1 MAKKKKH
8 KARAIIT
15 RYLESISAKVFK
27 DDYYKNAVTKM
38 IKGCQG
44 VYALYKNDSLYYVGL
59 AIEFKRRI
67 KQHLKDK
74 HAGKWNKF
82 SLFIIRKE
90 EHIKELESLIVHVAK
105 PKGNGHSGKFKDA
118 ENMLPELNRTVDE
131 LYFEHKYK
139 MFPQGTK
146 TKKKQTTVTAKRTNV
161 KAERPLKGLLNKY
174 QRIYCTYNGKDH
186 RAKVLPNGVVELI
199 PSKKRFDSPSMAGI
213 AVIKKKTINGWKLWK
228 YKDKNGKLVYID
240 QLRKK
245 QR

>member
-1 MAKKKKH
+1 MAKKEKH

-15 RYLESISAKVFK
+15 GYLESISAKVFK

-105 PKGNGHSGKFKDA
+105 PKGNGQSGKFKDA
-118 ENMLPELNRTVDE
+118 ENLLPELNRTVDG
-131 LYFEHKYK
+131 LYYEYKAK
-139 MFPQGTK
+139 MFGDGTK
-146 TKKKQTTVTAKRTNV
+146 TKKKQTARIAKKSIAKN
-161 KAERPLKGLLNKY
+161 KRPLYGLLKDW
-174 QRIYCTYNGKDH
+174 QRLYVAYKGKDYKAMV
-186 RAKVLPNGVVELI
+186 RPNGVIEVF
-199 PSKKRFDSPSMAGI
+199 PSRERFDSPSMAGI
-213 AVIKKKTINGWKLWK
+213 KIIKKKTINGWKFWK
-228 YKDKNGKLVYID
+228 YKNKNGELVYID
-240 QLRKK
+240 ELRKK
-245 QR
+245 TV